1 MQTRKFI
8 PCDCFV
14 CCRCV
19 CSTRDWNWN
28 RSDVDDVAGCD
39 SDCDVNQVWYVF
51 WWFNTVLH
59 DLFSHYSLHA
69 IFFSLRIL
77 WTENCFI
84 VDDNAPYT
92 LDARFLATKLSS
104 NEAKFIRLIKSS
116 DVLLLIVIRENYFI
130 FNLRINFIISL
141 SSISMP
147 DGSLLL
153 WAYENLRKD
162 SIKNV
167 IFSGDRKKRERGK
180 LKGMEDVGNYVDLA
194 WARSTSNPFYSQSMY
209 LVVSYNRLSQRNEEK
224 KRPKLVHTHQFFAQ
238 PKIHGS
244 EWIFLPFNLN
254 ECV

>member
-167 IFSGDRKKRERGK
+167 IFPATEKKGREGNWRGWRMLEIMLTWHERAAPAIHFIAKVCIWSFRTIGWVSGTKRKKDQNSYTLINFSHNQK
-180 LKGMEDVGNYVDLA
+180 
-194 WARSTSNPFYSQSMY
+194 SM
-209 LVVSYNRLSQRNEEK
+209 
-224 KRPKLVHTHQFFAQ
+224 A
-238 PKIHGS
+238 
-244 EWIFLPFNLN
+244 LN
-254 ECV
+254 EYFCHST